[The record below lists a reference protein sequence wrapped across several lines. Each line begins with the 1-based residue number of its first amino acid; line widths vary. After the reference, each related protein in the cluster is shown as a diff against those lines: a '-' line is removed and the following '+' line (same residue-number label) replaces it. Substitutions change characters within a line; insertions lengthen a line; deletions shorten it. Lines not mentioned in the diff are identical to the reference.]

1 MKFATIQTAAGL
13 SPAVVSGDE
22 VVVLSDAFTDINA
35 VVEGGKDALEIVAG
49 VLNSRNAKRIPMA
62 GAIFASPITRFRRD
76 VLCTGWNY
84 WDHFEEGKEIR
95 AQQDM
100 PKAPTFFTKSPDT
113 VCGPNDPIS
122 VDQKI
127 SQTWDYEAEVA
138 LVFGR
143 TGRSIPRAQALDHV
157 FGYMLANDVS
167 QRDLQRRHGGQWMK
181 GKSIDATM
189 PLGPFL
195 VTPDEFDPQDER
207 IELMLNGTVMQ
218 SASTRQMAFAIPD
231 LIVEISLGMT
241 VRSGDVLLTGTP
253 SGVGQS
259 RKPPV
264 FLKDGDEVVIR
275 SGNLGEQRNLV
286 REIDLHGTSDVVIEV

>member
-1 MKFATIQTAAGL
+1 MKFATIHSVTGIV
-13 SPAVVSGDE
+13 PVVVSGDE
-22 VVVLSDAFTDINA
+22 FVILDDKFKDINT
-35 VVEGGKDALEIVAG
+35 VIEGGKSALEIVAG
-49 VLNSRNAKRIPMA
+49 VLDSRNAKRIPMA
-62 GAIFASPITRFRRD
+62 GAAYAPPIVRFRRD

-84 WDHFEEGKEIR
+84 WDHFEEGKEMR
-95 AQQDM
+95 AQQER

-122 VDQKI
+122 VDQQI

-138 LVFGR
+138 LVFGK
-143 TGRSIPRAQALDHV
+143 TGRSIPRSRALDHV

-195 VTPDEFDPQDER
+195 VTPDEFDLQDER
-207 IELMLNGTVMQ
+207 IELLLNKTVMQ
-218 SASTRQMAFAIPD
+218 SASTGQMAFAIPD
-231 LIVEISLGMT
+231 LIAELSLGMT
-241 VRSGDVLLTGTP
+241 VRTSDVLLTGTP

-264 FLKDGDEVVIR
+264 FLKNGDVVVIR
-275 SGNLGEQRNLV
+275 SKNLGEQKNTV
-286 REIDLHGTSDVVIEV
+286 REVDLYGASDVAIEA

>member
-1 MKFATIQTAAGL
+1 MKFATIQSAAGL
-13 SPAVVSGDE
+13 LPVLVSGDE
-22 VVVLSDAFTDINA
+22 LVVLADTFKDINA
-35 VVEGGKDALEIVAG
+35 VVEGGRDALEIVAG
-49 VLNSRNAKRIPMA
+49 LLDSRIAKRVPIA
-62 GAIFASPITRFRRD
+62 GAVFSRPITRFRRD

-84 WDHFEEGKEIR
+84 WDHFEEGKEMR

-113 VCGPNDPIS
+113 VCGPNDQIS

-127 SQTWDYEAEVA
+127 SQTWDYEAEMA
-138 LVFGR
+138 LVFGK
-143 TGRSIPRAQALDHV
+143 TGRSIPRAYALDHV

-207 IELMLNGTVMQ
+207 IELLLNGTVMQ

-231 LIVEISLGMT
+231 LIAEISLGMT

-275 SGNLGEQRNLV
+275 SGHLGEQRNVV
-286 REIDLHGTSDVVIEV
+286 REVDLQGASDVVIEV

>member
-1 MKFATIQTAAGL
+1 MKFATIQSAGGL
-13 SPAVVSGDE
+13 VPVAVSGDE
-22 VVVLSDAFTDINA
+22 LVVLADKFKDINSI
-35 VVEGGKDALEIVAG
+35 VEGGKGALEIVAEA
-49 VLNSRNAKRIPMA
+49 LESRNAPRLLMA
-62 GAIFASPITRFRRD
+62 SAAFASPITRFRRD

-84 WDHFEEGKEIR
+84 WDHFEEGKEMR
-95 AQQDM
+95 AQQER

-122 VDQKI
+122 VDQRI

-138 LVFGR
+138 LIFGK
-143 TGRSIPRAQALDHV
+143 TGRSIPRSRALEHV

-207 IELMLNGTVMQ
+207 IELLLNDTVMQ

-231 LIVEISLGMT
+231 LIAELSLGMT
-241 VRSGDVLLTGTP
+241 VRTGDVLLTGTP

-259 RKPPV
+259 RNPPV

-275 SGNLGEQRNLV
+275 SRHLGEQRNMV
-286 REIDLHGTSDVVIEV
+286 REVDLRGASDVVIEA